1 MAKAGIATIFGFINK
16 TKERKYQ
23 EIFWVVARKMVS
35 QLYLVE

>member
-1 MAKAGIATIFGFINK
+1 MAKAGIATILVSLIK